1 MGEGGRR
8 KKKEEMKKVKM
19 GKVEFKEGEMFRKWE
34 LEDQG
39 KSRGIRGKRR
49 QGRNEER
56 WLKREADQYYQSSHI
71 SSPRPRMMLWNICE
85 A

>member
-19 GKVEFKEGEMFRKWE
+19 GKVEIKQGEMFRKQE

-39 KSRGIRGKRR
+39 KTI
-49 QGRNEER
+49 
-56 WLKREADQYYQSSHI
+56 LKGFPLEFLFSEKKFSFQNSMTNSIDKLELQQMTSS
-71 SSPRPRMMLWNICE
+71 SQCLKL
-85 A
+85 

>member
-19 GKVEFKEGEMFRKWE
+19 GKVKIKEGEMFRKGE

-39 KSRGIRGKRR
+39 KSRGMRGGKKK
-49 QGRNEER
+49 GE
-56 WLKREADQYYQSSHI
+56 K
-71 SSPRPRMMLWNICE
+71 
-85 A
+85 

>member
-39 KSRGIRGKRR
+39 KSREIRGKRR
-49 QGRNEER
+49 QGE
-56 WLKREADQYYQSSHI
+56 K
-71 SSPRPRMMLWNICE
+71 
-85 A
+85 